1 VFTGIVQGVSTI
13 TSINDVEGMRSFT
26 LKLPP
31 GFSDGLRVGASVSV
45 DGVCLTITS
54 VLSSTSVEFDVILQ
68 SLSVTT
74 LGSYRVGSTVNV
86 ERAAKDGAEIGGHP
100 LSGHIDFAAQIES
113 VRTSQNNHV
122 LRVQVPPDFRKYIF
136 PKGYIA
142 INGSSLTISEVDRL
156 AGWFEVWLIPE
167 TRRMTVFEQ
176 KQAGDWL
183 NIEIERGTQV
193 VVDKVRATVE
203 ETLGSLKP
211 ALDAFLAQRGLL
223 LDDLITPLSLPPATN
238 PTSKL
243 P

>member
-1 VFTGIVQGVSTI
+1 MFTGIVQGVSTI
-13 TSINDVEGMRSFT
+13 TSISDAEGLRTFT
-26 LKLPP
+26 LKLPQ
-31 GFSDGLRVGASVSV
+31 GFGDGLTVGASVSV
-45 DGVCLTITS
+45 DGVCLTVTS
-54 VLSSTSVEFDVILQ
+54 ILSPTLVEFDVVLQ

-74 LGSYRVGSTVNV
+74 LGGYVVGSTVNT

-142 INGSSLTISEVDRL
+142 INGASLTISEVDRL

-167 TRRMTVFEQ
+167 TRRMTVFER
-176 KQAGDWL
+176 KQAGHWL

-193 VVDKVRATVE
+193 VVDTVRATME

-211 ALDAFLAQRGLL
+211 ALEAFLAQRGVMLE
-223 LDDLITPLSLPPATN
+223 DFVVPLSLPH
-238 PTSKL
+238 
-243 P
+243 

>member
-1 VFTGIVQGVSTI
+1 MFTGIVQGVSTI
-13 TSINDVEGMRSFT
+13 TSINDAEGLRTFT
-26 LKLPP
+26 LGVPE
-31 GFSDGLRVGASVSV
+31 GFSDGLRIGASVSV
-45 DGVCLTITS
+45 DGVCLTVTS
-54 VLSSTSVEFDVILQ
+54 ILSPTCVEFDVVLQ

-74 LGSYRVGSTVNV
+74 LGTYKVGSTVNT

-122 LRVQVPPDFRKYIF
+122 LRVQVPPDFRRYIF

-142 INGSSLTISEVDRL
+142 INGASLTISEVDRS

-176 KQAGDWL
+176 KQVGDWL

-193 VVDKVRATVE
+193 VVDTVRATME

-211 ALDAFLAQRGLL
+211 TLEAFLAERGVM
-223 LDDLITPLSLPPATN
+223 LDDFIAPLSLPR
-238 PTSKL
+238 
-243 P
+243 

>member
-1 VFTGIVQGVSTI
+1 MFTGIVQGIAAI
-13 TSINDVEGMRSFT
+13 TSINDAEGLRTFT
-26 LKLPP
+26 LRLPQ

-45 DGVCLTITS
+45 DGVCLTVTS
-54 VLSSTSVEFDVILQ
+54 ILSATSVEFDVILQ

-74 LGSYRVGSTVNV
+74 LGAYSVGSTVNV

-122 LRVQVPPDFRKYIF
+122 LRVQVPLDFRKYIF

-142 INGSSLTISEVDRL
+142 INGASLTISEVDRS

-193 VVDKVRATVE
+193 VVDTVRATME

-211 ALDAFLAQRGLL
+211 ALEAFLAQRGVL
-223 LDDLITPLSLPPATN
+223 LDDFIAPLSLPR
-238 PTSKL
+238 
-243 P
+243 